1 MHGRDQTQAMT
12 KLTGDQLTPA
22 QLAGIRIGDCVRL
35 PNVDVPLRVIGLQDP
50 LLILES
56 PSGHQVR
63 AGWRA
68 VTLES
73 PGKLC

>member
-1 MHGRDQTQAMT
+1 MNGRDQTTALA
-12 KLTGDQLTPA
+12 KLTGDQFKPDH
-22 QLAGIRIGDCVRL
+22 LAGIRVGDCVRL